1 MANKK
6 AKGKSKGNNKN
17 LIIGICCAVVVV
29 VVIVVAIVLAV
40 TSGNRLGD
48 AYFVSDDTKYVLTVE
63 SDDMVIDEEEE
74 AYAPVK
80 THLVYTYS
88 GDEITGLKAYYEY
101 ADNASAK
108 AAYDYILSSGE
119 ETGEVAIDGKYVIIT
134 AAPEEY
140 EGLTASDVK
149 QQVEFME
156 MMKNMD
162 TSGAEEAGD
171 VDGSGEEVITEEEAD
186 VVQE

>member
-6 AKGKSKGNNKN
+6 AKNKGGNKN
-17 LIIGICCAVVVV
+17 IIIGACCAVVVV
-29 VVIVVAIVLAV
+29 VIIIVAIVLA
-40 TSGNRLGD
+40 TTGGGGLNDS
-48 AYFVSDDTKYVLTVE
+48 YFVSDGSKYVLTVE
-63 SDDMVIDEEEE
+63 SEDMVIDEDEE

-101 ADNASAK
+101 ADAASAK

-156 MMKNMD
+156 MMKNMNTEGMD
-162 TSGAEEAGD
+162 ESGD
-171 VDGSGEEVITEEEAD
+171 VDDSGDDAVVEED
-186 VVQE
+186 VTVEQE

>member
-6 AKGKSKGNNKN
+6 AKNKGGNKN
-17 LIIGICCAVVVV
+17 IIIGACCAVVVV

-156 MMKNMD
+156 MMKSMNTEGTD
-162 TSGAEEAGD
+162 ESGNIDDSGDEAVVEED
-171 VDGSGEEVITEEEAD
+171 VTVE
-186 VVQE
+186 QE